1 MTETTPRSGHP
12 AVDAYLD
19 DGFES
24 VRGMS
29 SRFAAA
35 ICAWCLTHQARHGVR
50 GDVVEIGAFE
60 GRFLIALALALED
73 GEVAIGMDVFDWP
86 NDRVEALFVAHGAR
100 FGLHPPRYQA
110 WKGNSSRMTVEEFKT
125 RVTRPVR
132 FLHIDGDH
140 SPEALAHDLELALS
154 VIHPEGLICLD
165 DMLHPGYPFLV
176 TAVNDWL
183 ASHVDWVLMCVIDR
197 EDIVAAPKFL
207 LCRREAVALYEQALM
222 EAFPQYHWVLGGDAR
237 GHFCLVMTLKPRLA
251 EVD

>member
-1 MTETTPRSGHP
+1 MTEAPRSGHP

-19 DGFES
+19 AGFES

-35 ICAWCLTHQARHGVR
+35 ICAWCLTHQEKLGIA

-60 GRFLIALALALED
+60 GRFLIALALALPE
-73 GEVAIGMDVFDWP
+73 GGQAFGMDVFEWP
-86 NDRVEALFVAHGAR
+86 DEGVFGRFVAHGAR
-100 FGLHPPRYQA
+100 FGLNAPRYQP
-110 WKGNSSRMTVEEFKT
+110 WKANSSQMEVAEF
-125 RVTRPVR
+125 VGHVGRPAR
-132 FLHIDGDH
+132 FIHIDGDH
-140 SPEALAHDLELALS
+140 SCEALAHDLELAEAAL
-154 VIHPEGLICLD
+154 HPDGLICLD

-183 ASHVDWVLMCVIDR
+183 AAHPDWVLMAVLDR

-207 LCRREAVALYEQALM
+207 LCRRQAVPLYEQPLM

-237 GHFCLVMTLKPRLA
+237 GHFCLVLTLKPRLA